1 MVYEA
6 DPAATR
12 ATLDPDGDTIA
23 CPDLPLAGFAPALW
37 TDAIPDGAE
46 PAQVVGISDGD
57 TLVVTRHGARE
68 TIGLAAIAA
77 PATFNLGGAPECGGA
92 DATTYLSYVLGFA
105 PGGTVYLEPGLPAR
119 DADGRTQA
127 YVWLELA
134 GEVYLI
140 NEVMLRAGWAALME
154 PPPVGPS
161 VAHLQAA
168 AQFAET
174 RALGVWLRCGGF
186 NRPPEATPEAE
197 QVATARRSQP
207 DQGQLPPDAT
217 PAAAG

>member
-1 MVYEA
+1 MYSGSRRA
-6 DPAATR
+6 GRCTSSPA
-12 ATLDPDGDTIA
+12 
-23 CPDLPLAGFAPALW
+23 C
-37 TDAIPDGAE
+37 
-46 PAQVVGISDGD
+46 
-57 TLVVTRHGARE
+57 
-68 TIGLAAIAA
+68 
-77 PATFNLGGAPECGGA
+77 
-92 DATTYLSYVLGFA
+92 
-105 PGGTVYLEPGLPAR
+105 PAR

-140 NEVMLRAGWAALME
+140 NEVMLRAGWAAVME

-174 RALGVWLRCGGF
+174 KALGVWLRCGGF